1 MSVIEQDRRR
11 LQLKSWADRH
21 QLAIGFVLVLIG
33 LAAISAIRF
42 LGLKGSLAMMFGGLA
57 AFALLFGRGFLWNR
71 GPIFPPSEINREN
84 RWKYLTVAALL
95 WLSVLLAWWFL
106 VRPLKSHLP

>member
-1 MSVIEQDRRR
+1 MSVVESDHRR

-21 QLAIGFVLVLIG
+21 QFAIGFTLVLIG

-42 LGLKGSLAMMFGGLA
+42 LSLKGSFAMIFGGLA

-71 GPIFPPSEINREN
+71 GPIFPPSEVNREN
-84 RWKYLTVAALL
+84 RWKYLSVAAIL
-95 WLSVLLAWWFL
+95 WLSVFLAWWFL
-106 VRPLKSHLP
+106 VWPLPR